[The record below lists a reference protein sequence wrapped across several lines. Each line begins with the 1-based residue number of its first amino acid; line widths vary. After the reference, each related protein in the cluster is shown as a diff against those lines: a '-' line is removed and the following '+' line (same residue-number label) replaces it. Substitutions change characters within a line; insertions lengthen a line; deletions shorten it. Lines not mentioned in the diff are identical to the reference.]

1 MTDTEYKLK
10 NGTIVNINDL
20 SNLNAEDRIELFD
33 TPLNLYEGLQIK
45 NDIAQIKDSLSDALA
60 FIKNHDS
67 ICPVSKSS
75 IIGTID
81 SRLKTNIKE
90 SILTSG
96 NIAKAITAI
105 FFLFAGFGAIVFF
118 IISNTQQLK

>member
-10 NGTIVNINDL
+10 SGNTVNINNL

-45 NDIAQIKDSLSDALA
+45 NDIAQIKTSIDTALA
-60 FIKNHDS
+60 FIQNHDS
-67 ICPVSKSS
+67 ICPVANPK
-75 IIGTID
+75 ITDMID
-81 SRLKTNIKE
+81 SRMKLNIKE
-90 SILTSG
+90 SILTTG

-105 FFLFAGFGAIVFF
+105 FTLAVFFGALFF
-118 IISNTQQLK
+118 IVIQQLK

>member
-1 MTDTEYKLK
+1 MSDTEYKLK
-10 NGTIVNINDL
+10 SGIIVDINNL
-20 SNLNAEDRIELFD
+20 SNLNAEDRIELFE
-33 TPLNLYEGLQIK
+33 TPFNLYEGLLLK
-45 NDIAQIKDSLSDALA
+45 NDLSEIKVSLSDALA

-75 IIGTID
+75 IISTID

-105 FFLFAGFGAIVFF
+105 FFLVAGFGALFF
-118 IISNTQQLK
+118 LIIQQLK

>member
-1 MTDTEYKLK
+1 MSIDNRYKLK
-10 NGTIVNINDL
+10 NGTIVDINNL

-75 IIGTID
+75 IISTID

-105 FFLFAGFGAIVFF
+105 FFLVAGFGALFF
-118 IISNTQQLK
+118 ILIQQIK

>member
-1 MTDTEYKLK
+1 MSIDNRYKLK
-10 NGTIVNINDL
+10 NGTIVDINNL
-20 SNLNAEDRIELFD
+20 SNLNAEDRIELFE
-33 TPLNLYEGLQIK
+33 TPFNLYEGLLLK
-45 NDIAQIKDSLSDALA
+45 NDLSEIKISLTDALA

-75 IIGTID
+75 IISTID

-105 FFLFAGFGAIVFF
+105 FFLVAGFGALFF
-118 IISNTQQLK
+118 ILIQQIK